1 MATPRMD
8 NTSFVGKLLEQD
20 VVDALPAGVRVLA
33 QALMETEVSSQIGAA
48 PYERSSERIAYRNGY
63 RTRRWDTRVGT
74 IELKIPKVTAGV
86 YFPSLLEPRRRAEKA
101 LHAVVV
107 EAYVKGVSTRKVD
120 DLVRALGIDG
130 ISRSEVSRICK
141 ALDEEVRAFLGRAIQ
156 EPCPYLWLD
165 ATFHKVRET
174 GRVVSVA
181 TVVAIGVTEQGDR
194 TVLGAATGP
203 SEDHQFWTSFLRSLV
218 KRGLKGVRLV
228 ISDAHEGLRQA
239 IAKVLHEAS
248 WQRCRVHFMRNV
260 LSVVPKQAQDAVAA
274 IVRTIFAQPDH
285 ASAMTQLHEVVRM
298 LGPKFP
304 QVAEL
309 LEEAAEDVL
318 AHLHFPMEHRR
329 RLHSTN
335 PLERLHKEI
344 KRRTR
349 VVGIFPTRDS
359 LMRMVGTLL
368 AEQDGTS
375 GRSQTV
381 ATSAPAPWRRWTRS
395 KEVRIQRSC
404 SLRSRE
410 ERGWRTSKSTT

>member
-1 MATPRMD
+1 M
-8 NTSFVGKLLEQD
+8 S
-20 VVDALPAGVRVLA
+20 AGA
-33 QALMETEVSSQIGAA
+33 
-48 PYERSSERIAYRNGY
+48 
-63 RTRRWDTRVGT
+63 
-74 IELKIPKVTAGV
+74 

-141 ALDEEVRAFLGRAIQ
+141 VLDEEVRTFLARPIEG
-156 EPCPYLWLD
+156 EHPYVWLD
-165 ATFHKVRET
+165 ATFHKVRQD
-174 GRVVSVA
+174 GRVISVA
-181 TVVAIGVTEQGDR
+181 TVVAIGVNDQGQR

-239 IAKVLHEAS
+239 IAKVLHGAT
-248 WQRCRVHFMRNV
+248 WQRCRVHFMRNL
-260 LSVVPKQAQDAVAA
+260 LSTRPQAGPGHGGRDRPHGLLPARSRLGDDPAA
-274 IVRTIFAQPDH
+274 RGGPDAQP
-285 ASAMTQLHEVVRM
+285 
-298 LGPKFP
+298 GFP
-304 QVAEL
+304 QAAEL
-309 LEEAAEDVL
+309 LEDAAEDVL
-318 AHLHFPMEHRR
+318 AHLHFPREHRR

-335 PLERLHKEI
+335 PLERLHKEV

-368 AEQDGTS
+368 AEQDDEW
-375 GRSQTV
+375 QV
-381 ATSAPAPWRRWTRS
+381 ADRRYFS
-395 KEVRIQRSC
+395 IGSMAKVDALEGGEDPKELLAQIA
-404 SLRSRE
+404 
-410 ERGWRTSKSTT
+410 

>member
-8 NTSFVGKLLEQD
+8 ITSFVGKLLEQD
-20 VVDALPAGVRVLA
+20 DVDALREGVKVLA
-33 QALMETEVSSQIGAA
+33 QAVMETEVSGQIGAA

-74 IELKIPKVTAGV
+74 IELKIPKVSAGA

-141 ALDEEVRAFLGRAIQ
+141 VLDEEVRGFLGRPIEA
-156 EPCPYLWLD
+156 ECPYLWLD
-165 ATFHKVRET
+165 ATFHKVREA
-174 GRVVSVA
+174 GRVISVA
-181 TVVAIGVTEQGDR
+181 TVVAIGVTQTGER

-203 SEDHQFWTSFLRSLV
+203 SEDHQFWVTFLRQLV
-218 KRGLKGVRLV
+218 KRGLKGVHLV

-239 IAKVLHEAS
+239 IAKVLGEAS
-248 WQRCRVHFMRNV
+248 WQRCRVHFMRNL
-260 LSVVPKQAQDAVAA
+260 LSTVPKQAQDAVAA
-274 IVRTIFAQPDH
+274 IVRTAFTQPDH
-285 ASAMTQLHEVVRM
+285 HSAMAHLHEAARM
-298 LGPKFP
+298 LEARFP
-304 QVAEL
+304 QASEL
-309 LEEAAEDVL
+309 LEDAAEDVL
-318 AHLHFPMEHRR
+318 AHLHFPREHRR

-368 AEQDGTS
+368 AEQDDEWQVS
-375 GRSQTV
+375 D
-381 ATSAPAPWRRWTRS
+381 RRYFSLGSMTKVDALEGGEDP
-395 KEVRIQRSC
+395 KELLAQIA
-404 SLRSRE
+404 
-410 ERGWRTSKSTT
+410 